1 MPRPLRSSCDRC
13 HSQKLKCPK
22 QLGSTT
28 CTRCLKAG
36 AACIFSPAG
45 PAWRRSSANI
55 ACQSDALLLSNS
67 EVDGS
72 FQFDLSWPPLLN
84 AGEVSATN
92 PDYITPPVSDPEP
105 KTAPQ
110 DHRSICVRQLSSLA
124 VEIDN
129 LASELES
136 TGGTHLPKEID
147 PEDLYSQHISHVSY
161 SRYIEQLFNSAQ
173 RLIDL
178 YPDVLTL
185 LSKEDSSSL
194 REECQDSNCF
204 HSSDVSG
211 DFAAI
216 FSEADPIPSRVDM
229 FLFHLLAAC
238 HGKISD
244 VLDWLVKTTK
254 LCAQVT
260 SASPDLIQPRLHIP
274 ELRVGSF
281 VASATSAS
289 SMQATLLVHITAVLM
304 ENTKS
309 LRRRFE
315 GLSKTADRP
324 DKEIRVVLLQCELLE
339 ERSSLQAKQF
349 VRIRD
354 GLTKL
359 AYIK

>member
-28 CTRCLKAG
+28 CTRCMKAG

-67 EVDGS
+67 ELDES

-84 AGEVSATN
+84 VDDLSTAN
-92 PDYITPPVSDPEP
+92 PDYITPPVSGPEP
-105 KTAPQ
+105 KIAPQ

-129 LASELES
+129 LATELEL

-147 PEDLYSQHISHVSY
+147 PKELYSQHITHVSY
-161 SRYIEQLFNSAQ
+161 SRYLEQLFNNAQ

-178 YPDVLTL
+178 YPDILSL
-185 LSKEDSSSL
+185 LFEDRSPL

-204 HSSDVSG
+204 HSSDVSEH
-211 DFAAI
+211 FADI
-216 FSEADPIPSRVDM
+216 FSETDPIPSRVDM
-229 FLFHLLAAC
+229 FLFHLLTAC

-244 VLDWLVKTTK
+244 VLDWLVRTTK

-260 SASPDLIQPRLHIP
+260 SASPDMIQPHLHIP
-274 ELRVGSF
+274 ELRLGSF
-281 VASATSAS
+281 VASTTSAS
-289 SMQATLLVHITAVLM
+289 SMQATLLVHITAVLT

-315 GLSKTADRP
+315 GFSKTADQP
-324 DKEIRVVLLQCELLE
+324 DKEIRMVLLQCELLE